1 MALGD
6 LAWAVS
12 EKQIADHV
20 LQILKTSRYTDR
32 NTAVRELTPLRE
44 MVGQGEHVER
54 ERAAAWLAISVLHD
68 GLREPR
74 TRDLEP
80 HWEKAIEKTEAWQAA
95 LR

>member
-6 LAWAVS
+6 LVLAVS

-20 LQILKTSRYTDR
+20 LQTLKTSRYTDR

-44 MVGQGEHVER
+44 MVGQGDHVER
-54 ERAAAWLAISVLHD
+54 ERADAWLAISVLHD
-68 GLREPR
+68 GLRGSS
-74 TRDLEP
+74 RDLDG
-80 HWEKAIEKTEAWQAA
+80 HWDKAIEKTEAWQAA